1 MRYPRK
7 ILAGVVLLS
16 GLMAGTAFAS
26 AWHFK
31 LVDKIPLPNAK
42 GHGDFVRYDPTDGM
56 IYVSL
61 PNGGVAVDSHT
72 NKVVH
77 HWKSIPAPNSHASDA
92 HYVYWTAAQ
101 GPGKTNQ
108 IVVIS
113 KKTWKI
119 VNRVTTVGTSPDGMW
134 LDPMTHKLYVAMD
147 DNNWVDVYS
156 TGKDPKFETKFPLV
170 PTKGSGPDVGRLVA
184 SKNVLYM
191 PDDSWEESLNAS
203 TGQITHKVNL
213 HIKVTKLDG
222 TKGQIYDPKTNAVWV
237 GTTTAGVYV
246 FNADTLKVLKHLSA
260 KSGID
265 EVEWDPKLGLVYAF
279 EGAGKGFNV
288 YDANTMKPVTFVSTG
303 VGLTH
308 TGTVDLKT
316 HNVYAYA
323 GLAGSLYVYKPEK

>member
-1 MRYPRK
+1 
-7 ILAGVVLLS
+7 
-16 GLMAGTAFAS
+16 
-26 AWHFK
+26 
-31 LVDKIPLPNAK
+31 
-42 GHGDFVRYDPTDGM
+42 
-56 IYVSL
+56 
-61 PNGGVAVDSHT
+61 
-72 NKVVH
+72 
-77 HWKSIPAPNSHASDA
+77 
-92 HYVYWTAAQ
+92 
-101 GPGKTNQ
+101 
-108 IVVIS
+108 
-113 KKTWKI
+113 
-119 VNRVTTVGTSPDGMW
+119 GTSPDGMW
-134 LDPMTHKLYVAMD
+134 LDPATHKLYVAMD

-156 TGKDPKFETKFPLV
+156 TGKDPKFETKFPLY
-170 PTKGSGPDVGRLVA
+170 PTKGSGPDVGWLVP

-191 PDDSWEESLNAS
+191 PDDSWEEMLNAT
-203 TGQITHKVNL
+203 TGKILYKYNTHCDITNL
-213 HIKVTKLDG
+213 GG

-316 HNVYAYA
+316 HDVYAYA
-323 GLAGSLYVYKPEK
+323 GLAGALYVYKPEK